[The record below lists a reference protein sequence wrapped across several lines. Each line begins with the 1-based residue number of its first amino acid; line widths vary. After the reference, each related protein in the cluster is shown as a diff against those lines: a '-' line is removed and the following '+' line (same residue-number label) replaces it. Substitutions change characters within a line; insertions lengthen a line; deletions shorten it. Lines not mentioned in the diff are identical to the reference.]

1 PGNWGFAC
9 CVVFPRVRK
18 RASRRSRT
26 SQCRV
31 ESCKGTP
38 KNLLAVL
45 APLAIL
51 ASFWEPTKALLG
63 EILRA
68 RRGVGGRARRR
79 HVFGRAACA
88 FACGEARA
96 QCGVLADDAGGFGR
110 ARHRAARYFDHYGGR
125 LRRSPRV
132 WTGAD
137 CAVFG
142 GPRLQGRADC

>member
-1 PGNWGFAC
+1 RGPPRSPRGPRPPRAESGLRRSSHPRDPPGNWGFAC

-96 QCGVLADDAGGFGR
+96 QC
-110 ARHRAARYFDHYGGR
+110 
-125 LRRSPRV
+125 
-132 WTGAD
+132 
-137 CAVFG
+137 
-142 GPRLQGRADC
+142 